1 MWLFA
6 CVTVRETHFSHNYW
20 TDSEKA
26 SFCVSKA
33 VLDTG
38 RRNQGN
44 NATSKKNEDEY
55 KLKIPRLS

>member
-1 MWLFA
+1 M
-6 CVTVRETHFSHNYW
+6 HFDKILSGDNYW

-33 VLDTG
+33 VLNTG

-44 NATSKKNEDEY
+44 NATSKKNEDES